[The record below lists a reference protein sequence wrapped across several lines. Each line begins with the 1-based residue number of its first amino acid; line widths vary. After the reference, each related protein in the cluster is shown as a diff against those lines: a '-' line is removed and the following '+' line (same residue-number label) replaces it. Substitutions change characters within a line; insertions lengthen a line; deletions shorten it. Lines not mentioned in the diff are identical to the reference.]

1 MKQGW
6 EIKKLGNIAVVSSGN
21 SAPQKKELFDN
32 GTYPFI
38 RTSDVGKIRKGFI
51 SSCVDYLNVEGIKGL
66 KLYKKGT
73 ILFPKSG
80 ASTFLN
86 HRVNRV
92 L

>member
-6 EIKKLGNIAVVSSGN
+6 ELKKLGEVANVSSGN
-21 SAPQKKELFDN
+21 SAPQDKELFKN
-32 GTYPFI
+32 GIYPFI
-38 RTSDVGKIRKGFI
+38 RTSDAGQIKKGI
-51 SSCVDYLNVEGIKGL
+51 INSCVDYLNGTGIKGL
-66 KLYKKGT
+66 KLYRKGT

-86 HRVNRV
+86 